1 MTKNMKRIS
10 YITLLIIIALMGTF
24 IGRGLES
31 GKVFALAETYEELKV
46 FTEVLSL
53 VQKNYVEETKSK
65 DLVYGAIKG
74 MLNTLDPHTSFMP
87 PEVYKEMQVDTKG
100 EFGGLGI
107 QIGIKDNMLT
117 VIAPIEGTPADKAG
131 IKAGDKIIK
140 IDGKPTK
147 DMTLIDA
154 VGKLRGQKGTK
165 VAITIVREG
174 IADPFDVM
182 LTREVIK
189 IQSVRS
195 KIVEGN
201 IGYVR
206 ITQFQEQTGDDLKKA
221 LKKLES
227 DKVQSLIID
236 LRNNPGG
243 LLTMAVE
250 VSEQFVESGKLIV
263 FIKDRKGE
271 KDEFISRITGP
282 VKSYPMV
289 VLVNEGSASASEIV
303 AGALQDWGK
312 AIVVG
317 TQTFGKGSVQ
327 TVIPL
332 SDGSGLRLTTAK
344 YYTPKGKS
352 IQSTGIIPDIV
363 IKPPVPKTAKD
374 GKERPILREKDLE
387 KHLKNDTIKEE
398 PAPKIE
404 EEAAPIAFDEKSE
417 KEDIQLQKAIE
428 LLKTWKIFKE
438 LNPEK
443 KAG

>member
-165 VAITIVREG
+165 VTITILREG
-174 IADPFDVM
+174 VADPLDVVI
-182 LTREVIK
+182 TREVIK

-404 EEAAPIAFDEKSE
+404 EDAAPIAFDEKSE